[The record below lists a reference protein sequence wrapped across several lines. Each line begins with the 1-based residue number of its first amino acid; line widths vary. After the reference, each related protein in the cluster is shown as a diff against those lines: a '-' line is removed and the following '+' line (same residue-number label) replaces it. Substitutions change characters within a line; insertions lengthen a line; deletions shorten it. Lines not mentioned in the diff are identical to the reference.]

1 MSGHISRELRS
12 TNKKNKKSSKTK
24 NTERTRKVK
33 KTTKKT
39 HKTRNTEIETE
50 RVSQD
55 LVQDSLQT
63 STSGNSNLVSNT
75 ERSILGEKDANEPQV
90 LVDNVEQESSLEKI
104 SNNTNNKHSFIWNY
118 LEKLPPTERYKKRV
132 KCLVKISGQSCG
144 HIMGSDGSTGNF
156 IFHLA
161 KHSITRDGDLSQQNN
176 ENVEETQNNSA
187 KKNRLDKK
195 FVGII
200 IKDDQPISIRNDEGF
215 REFVKEL
222 DPLYELPS
230 DKKVRDLLVKSYNFC
245 KEEIVHLFEQGIV
258 SCSLTLDLWT
268 SRSRAGYLG
277 VTCSFVNSQFELCE
291 ATLAI
296 EYLKYPHT
304 SENIV
309 DCLNLIIGKWNLD
322 GKIFTI
328 TTDNGSNMVKAGK
341 LLKDFNNITRLP
353 CAAHTLQL
361 VVGKGLIPAERLVA
375 RAKRLISFFTTPKQ
389 TERLIEIQQNMRR
402 NQEEVNLIKKLFKI
416 HI

>member
-55 LVQDSLQT
+55 LIQDSLQT

-90 LVDNVEQESSLEKI
+90 LVDNVEQESRLEKI
-104 SNNTNNKHSFIWNY
+104 SNDTNNKHSFIWNY

-161 KHSITRDGDLSQQNN
+161 KHSITRDSDLSQQNN

-187 KKNRLDKK
+187 KKN
-195 FVGII
+195 
-200 IKDDQPISIRNDEGF
+200 
-215 REFVKEL
+215 
-222 DPLYELPS
+222 
-230 DKKVRDLLVKSYNFC
+230 
-245 KEEIVHLFEQGIV
+245 
-258 SCSLTLDLWT
+258 
-268 SRSRAGYLG
+268 
-277 VTCSFVNSQFELCE
+277 
-291 ATLAI
+291 
-296 EYLKYPHT
+296 
-304 SENIV
+304 
-309 DCLNLIIGKWNLD
+309 
-322 GKIFTI
+322 
-328 TTDNGSNMVKAGK
+328 
-341 LLKDFNNITRLP
+341 
-353 CAAHTLQL
+353 
-361 VVGKGLIPAERLVA
+361 
-375 RAKRLISFFTTPKQ
+375 
-389 TERLIEIQQNMRR
+389 
-402 NQEEVNLIKKLFKI
+402 
-416 HI
+416 

>member
-90 LVDNVEQESSLEKI
+90 LVDNVEQESRLEKI
-104 SNNTNNKHSFIWNY
+104 SNDTNNKHSFIWNY

-161 KHSITRDGDLSQQNN
+161 KHRITRDGDLSQQNN
-176 ENVEETQNNSA
+176 ENVKETQNNSA
-187 KKNRLDKK
+187 KKNWLDKK

-215 REFVKEL
+215 CEFVEEL

-230 DKKVRDLLVKSYNFC
+230 NQKVRDLLVKSYNFC

-277 VTCSFVNSQFELCE
+277 VTCSFVNSQFEFCE

-309 DCLNLIIGKWNLD
+309 NCLNWIIGK
-322 GKIFTI
+322 
-328 TTDNGSNMVKAGK
+328 
-341 LLKDFNNITRLP
+341 
-353 CAAHTLQL
+353 
-361 VVGKGLIPAERLVA
+361 
-375 RAKRLISFFTTPKQ
+375 
-389 TERLIEIQQNMRR
+389 
-402 NQEEVNLIKKLFKI
+402 
-416 HI
+416 